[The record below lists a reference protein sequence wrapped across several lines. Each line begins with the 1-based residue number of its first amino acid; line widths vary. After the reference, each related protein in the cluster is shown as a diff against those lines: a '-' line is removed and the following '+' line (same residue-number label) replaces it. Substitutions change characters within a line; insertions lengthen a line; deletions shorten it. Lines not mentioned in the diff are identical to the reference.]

1 MDNEIH
7 IIKWADS
14 NTKGFDVTDSM
25 KNDDGEEFGKAN
37 ANVTIF
43 KVEAPV
49 IKRTDFKVLN
59 AGEFMEQEFPVAEY
73 IIDNL
78 VGKGEIAVF
87 GGDTGTGKTWV
98 GLQCAYSLSSGV
110 PLFGHFNV
118 KKTPTLLIQ
127 FENENDGI
135 RKRLELMKPYFVRKA
150 GNADF
155 LKDFF
160 VCPMDVDMEIFVDN
174 WKRIEETL
182 ISTGY
187 RDGVLIV
194 DNMYTSTD
202 KNIQDN
208 DDLKG
213 LLQIVHRIRKK
224 YNLTII
230 LIAHSNKGVN
240 EMKDLHYDQL
250 QGGKVLSSMVS
261 NITQIHNSTAS
272 VDLRVMKITKAG
284 RSGKN
289 ELHNIPF
296 KLHWSDDDYVFTK
309 GTIIP
314 NIAVHFSN
322 MNKRWE
328 VELIKEIAD
337 TYDFRASDYFDRDK
351 FRKNLPEKFE
361 NMEERKIDRYLNKMQ
376 DWGLVQKFQRNDYMI
391 NRNEIEE
398 FDSK

>member
-1 MDNEIH
+1 MDEIQ
-7 IIKWADS
+7 IIKWDDS
-14 NTKGFDVTDSM
+14 LPEAFDVTDSM
-25 KNDDGEEFGKAN
+25 KNDDGEEFRKAN
-37 ANVTIF
+37 ANATIF

-59 AGEFMEQEFPVAEY
+59 AGEFMEQEFESTEY

-78 VGKGEIAVF
+78 VGKGQIAVF

-98 GLQCAYSLSSGV
+98 GLECAYSLSSGV
-110 PLFGHFNV
+110 PLFGYFNV
-118 KKTPTLLIQ
+118 KKTPALLIQ
-127 FENENDGI
+127 FENENDDI

-150 GNADF
+150 GNTDF
-155 LKDFF
+155 LKDFL
-160 VCPMDVDMEIFVDN
+160 VCPMDVNMEIFVDN
-174 WKRIEETL
+174 WKRIEET
-182 ISTGY
+182 IIKTGY

-208 DDLKG
+208 NDLKE
-213 LLQIVHRIRKK
+213 LLKIIHRIRKK

-250 QGGKVLSSMVS
+250 QGGKVLASMVS

-296 KLHWSDDDYVFTK
+296 KLHWSDDYYVFTK

-328 VELIKEIAD
+328 VELIKELAD

-351 FRKNLPEKFE
+351 FRKNLPEKYE

-376 DWGLVQKFQRNDYMI
+376 DWGLVEKFRRNDYMI
-391 NRNEIEE
+391 KRKEIED

>member
-1 MDNEIH
+1 MDKEIQ
-7 IIKWADS
+7 IIKWDDS
-14 NTKGFDVTDSM
+14 LPEAFDVTDSM
-25 KNDDGEEFGKAN
+25 KNDDGEEFRKAN
-37 ANVTIF
+37 ANATIF

-59 AGEFMEQEFPVAEY
+59 AGEFMEQEFESTEY

-78 VGKGEIAVF
+78 VGKGQIAVF
-87 GGDTGTGKTWV
+87 GGDTGTGKTWI
-98 GLQCAYSLSSGV
+98 GLECAYSLSSGV
-110 PLFGHFNV
+110 PLFGYFNV
-118 KKTPTLLIQ
+118 KQSQALLIQ
-127 FENENDGI
+127 FENENDDI

-150 GNADF
+150 GNTDF
-155 LKDFF
+155 LKDFL
-160 VCPMDVDMEIFVDN
+160 VCPMDVNMEIFVDN
-174 WKRIEETL
+174 WKRIEET
-182 ISTGY
+182 IIKTGY

-208 DDLKG
+208 NDLKE
-213 LLQIVHRIRKK
+213 LLKIIHRIRKK

-328 VELIKEIAD
+328 VELIKELAD

-351 FRKNLPEKFE
+351 FRKNLPEKYE

-376 DWGLVQKFQRNDYMI
+376 DWGLVEKFRHNDYMI
-391 NRNEIEE
+391 KRKEIED

>member
-1 MDNEIH
+1 
-7 IIKWADS
+7 
-14 NTKGFDVTDSM
+14 M
-25 KNDDGEEFGKAN
+25 KNDDGEEFRKAN
-37 ANVTIF
+37 ANATIF

-59 AGEFMEQEFPVAEY
+59 AGEFMEQEFESTEY

-78 VGKGEIAVF
+78 VGKGQIAVF

-98 GLQCAYSLSSGV
+98 GLECAYSLSSGV
-110 PLFGHFNV
+110 PLFGYFNV
-118 KKTPTLLIQ
+118 KKTPALLIQ
-127 FENENDGI
+127 FENENDDI
-135 RKRLELMKPYFVRKA
+135 RKRLELMKPYFVKKA
-150 GNADF
+150 GNSDF
-155 LKDFF
+155 LKDFL
-160 VCPMDVDMEIFVDN
+160 VCPMDVNMEIFVDN

-208 DDLKG
+208 NDLKE
-213 LLQIVHRIRKK
+213 LLKIIHRIRKK

-250 QGGKVLSSMVS
+250 QGGKVLASMVS

-328 VELIKEIAD
+328 VELIKELAD

-351 FRKNLPEKFE
+351 FRKNLPEKYE

-376 DWGLVQKFQRNDYMI
+376 DWGLVEKFRRNDYMI
-391 NRNEIEE
+391 KRKEIED

>member
-1 MDNEIH
+1 MDKEIQL
-7 IIKWADS
+7 IKWDDS
-14 NTKGFDVTDSM
+14 LPEAFDVTDSM
-25 KNDDGEEFGKAN
+25 KSDDGNEFRKAN
-37 ANVTIF
+37 ANATIF

-59 AGEFMEQEFPVAEY
+59 AGEFMEQEFGSTEY

-78 VGKGEIAVF
+78 VGKGQIAVF

-98 GLQCAYSLSSGV
+98 GLECAYSLSSGV
-110 PLFGHFNV
+110 PLFGYFNV
-118 KKTPTLLIQ
+118 KKTPALLIQ
-127 FENENDGI
+127 FENENDDI

-150 GNADF
+150 GNTDF
-155 LKDFF
+155 LKDFL
-160 VCPMDVDMEIFVDN
+160 VCPMDVNMEIFVDN

-208 DDLKG
+208 NDLKE
-213 LLQIVHRIRKK
+213 LLKIIHRIRKK

-250 QGGKVLSSMVS
+250 QGGKVLASMVS

-328 VELIKEIAD
+328 VELIKELAD

-351 FRKNLPEKFE
+351 FRKNLPEKYE

-376 DWGLVQKFQRNDYMI
+376 DWGLVEKFKRNDYMI
-391 NRNEIEE
+391 KRKEVED

>member
-1 MDNEIH
+1 MDKEIQ
-7 IIKWADS
+7 IIKWDDS
-14 NTKGFDVTDSM
+14 LPEAFDVTDSM
-25 KNDDGEEFGKAN
+25 KNDDGEEFRKAN
-37 ANVTIF
+37 ANATIF

-59 AGEFMEQEFPVAEY
+59 AGEFMEQEFESTEY

-78 VGKGEIAVF
+78 VGKGQIAVF
-87 GGDTGTGKTWV
+87 GGDTGTGKTWI
-98 GLQCAYSLSSGV
+98 GLECAYSLSSGV
-110 PLFGHFNV
+110 PLFGYFNV
-118 KKTPTLLIQ
+118 KQSQALLIQ
-127 FENENDGI
+127 FENENDDI

-150 GNADF
+150 GNTDF
-155 LKDFF
+155 LKDFL
-160 VCPMDVDMEIFVDN
+160 VCPMDVNMEIFVDN
-174 WKRIEETL
+174 WKRIEET
-182 ISTGY
+182 IIKTGY

-208 DDLKG
+208 NDLKE
-213 LLQIVHRIRKK
+213 LLKIIHRIRKK

-351 FRKNLPEKFE
+351 FRKNLPEKYE

-376 DWGLVQKFQRNDYMI
+376 DWGLVEKFKRNDYMI
-391 NRNEIEE
+391 KRKEVED

>member
-1 MDNEIH
+1 MDEIQ
-7 IIKWADS
+7 IIKWDDS
-14 NTKGFDVTDSM
+14 LPEAFDVTDSM
-25 KNDDGEEFGKAN
+25 KNDDGEEFRKAN
-37 ANVTIF
+37 ANATIF

-59 AGEFMEQEFPVAEY
+59 AGEFMEQEFGSTEY

-78 VGKGEIAVF
+78 VGKGQIAVF

-98 GLQCAYSLSSGV
+98 GLECAYSLSSGV
-110 PLFGHFNV
+110 PLFGYFNV
-118 KKTPTLLIQ
+118 KKTPALLIQ
-127 FENENDGI
+127 FENENDDI

-150 GNADF
+150 GNTDF
-155 LKDFF
+155 LKDFL
-160 VCPMDVDMEIFVDN
+160 VCPMDVNMEIFVDN

-208 DDLKG
+208 NDLKE
-213 LLQIVHRIRKK
+213 LLKIIHRIRKK

-250 QGGKVLSSMVS
+250 QGGKVLASMVS

-296 KLHWSDDDYVFTK
+296 KLHWSD
-309 GTIIP
+309 
-314 NIAVHFSN
+314 
-322 MNKRWE
+322 E
-328 VELIKEIAD
+328 
-337 TYDFRASDYFDRDK
+337 
-351 FRKNLPEKFE
+351 
-361 NMEERKIDRYLNKMQ
+361 
-376 DWGLVQKFQRNDYMI
+376 
-391 NRNEIEE
+391 
-398 FDSK
+398 

>member
-1 MDNEIH
+1 MVKEIH
-7 IIKWADS
+7 IINWEES
-14 NTKGFDVTDSM
+14 QPKGFDVTDSM

-37 ANVTIF
+37 ANSSIF

-49 IKRTDFKVLN
+49 IKRKDFKVLN
-59 AGEFMEQEFPVAEY
+59 AGEFMKQDFGSTEY

-78 VGKGEIAVF
+78 VGMGQIAVI
-87 GGDTGTGKTWV
+87 GGDTGTGKTWIA
-98 GLQCAYSLSSGV
+98 LESAYCIASGV
-110 PLFGHFNV
+110 PLFGHFKV
-118 KKTPTLLIQ
+118 KQSQALLIQ
-127 FENENDGI
+127 FENENDDI
-135 RKRLELMKPYFVRKA
+135 RKRLELMKPYFVKKA
-150 GNADF
+150 GNSDF
-155 LKDFF
+155 LNNFL
-160 VCPMDVDMEIFVDN
+160 VCPMDVEMEIFVDN
-174 WKRIEETL
+174 WKRIEETI

-230 LIAHSNKGVN
+230 LIAHSNKGVQ
-240 EMKDLHYDQL
+240 EQKDLHYDQL

-309 GTIIP
+309 GVIIS
-314 NIAVHFSN
+314 NIAVHFTN
-322 MNKRWE
+322 VKKRWE
-328 VELIKEIAD
+328 VELIQELAD
-337 TYDFRASDYFDRDK
+337 TFDFTASDSFDRDK
-351 FRKNLPEKFE
+351 FRKNLPSKYEDWYE
-361 NMEERKIDRYLNKMQ
+361 TKINRYLKKMT
-376 DWGLVQKFQRNDYMI
+376 DWGLVDKLGHKNSRL
-391 NRNEIEE
+391 RRREIDE
-398 FDSK
+398 FAS